1 MKSFF
6 AFLVLTLL
14 AVPAAFGYSNEI
26 KSAEVNHYVKRMSCD
41 YARGF
46 YNVSR
51 SPLEIYHAQ
60 KEYEGQQK
68 GRPVVR
74 NIAGFV
80 DGTFKCLERMGSG
93 VWDFFAGLLPGEQQG
108 VPPNPEVISIGR

>member
-1 MKSFF
+1 MKSLF
-6 AFLVLTLL
+6 AFLILIM
-14 AVPAAFGYSNEI
+14 AGVPAAFGYSNEI
-26 KSAEVNHYVKRMSCD
+26 KSAEINHYFKRMSCD

-51 SPLEIYHAQ
+51 APLEIYNAE
-60 KEYEGQQK
+60 KDYEQQQK
-68 GRPVVR
+68 GRPVIR

-108 VPPNPEVISIGR
+108 VPPKPEVIPIRR